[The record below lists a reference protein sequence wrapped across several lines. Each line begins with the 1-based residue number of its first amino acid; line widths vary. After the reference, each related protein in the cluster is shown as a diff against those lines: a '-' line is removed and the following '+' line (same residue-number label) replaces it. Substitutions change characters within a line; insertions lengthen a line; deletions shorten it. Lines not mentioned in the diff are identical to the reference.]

1 MIVEAELKVNSV
13 NPPVNV
19 PEVARRPP
27 NTVPAAANAPLVTD
41 ANRFDSFFS
50 ELEELIVIAE
60 TSSGKEGPGS
70 SKSNN
75 QTFDLISGSP
85 SLEEVEEAK
94 QSLKECLSDLF
105 KLNMKD
111 RLASAL
117 KTLARAE
124 TGLSLDQQKS
134 IKAFWENFDEFIS
147 DFLSFEQDNS
157 EFELQKLARDQM
169 FSAIKKNR
177 DTHLLNRQLLES
189 LDKEEEDIKKRMEEV
204 ELRKEKLMSDWE
216 SLMTG
221 SEEMKSQ
228 YMVQEKKLAT
238 AEEKKRIAEEGM
250 SRSAVAWSSLK
261 AQFL

>member
-1 MIVEAELKVNSV
+1 METKLELHSV
-13 NPPVNV
+13 VPPVV
-19 PEVARRPP
+19 IREALHSPP
-27 NTVPAAANAPLVTD
+27 NTVPAAANALSVMEAD
-41 ANRFDSFFS
+41 RFDSFFS

-60 TSSGKEGPGS
+60 TSTSKEAPRS

-75 QTFDLISGSP
+75 QSLDLISGSP

-117 KTLARAE
+117 QTLSSAE
-124 TGLSLDQQKS
+124 TGLSSDQKKS

-157 EFELQKLARDQM
+157 EYELQKLARDKM

-177 DTHLLNRQLLES
+177 DTHLSNRQLLES
-189 LDKEEEDIKKRMEEV
+189 LNKEEEDIKKRLEEV
-204 ELRKEKLMSDWE
+204 KLSKEKLMSEWE
-216 SLMTG
+216 NLMTR
-221 SEEMKSQ
+221 SEEMKSL
-228 YMVQEKKLAT
+228 YVAQEEKLAA
-238 AEEKKRIAEEGM
+238 AEEKKRIAEERM
-250 SRSAVAWSSLK
+250 SRSTVAWSSLK
-261 AQFL
+261 VQFL